1 MVVVAKGKIICS
13 FFCVLCN
20 FLLSFLRP
28 PLSFSGSS
36 HGGFVCTPVSESR
49 NHPIRP
55 MVITVYA
62 FSLLISKK
70 CSGLDKLPDKSNFWK
85 KGFVCLS
92 ASSFGSTR
100 HYGGQVIGAG
110 VRANWLVG
118 KYSQEAE
125 MNADTHRDSRCIGV
139 KA

>member
-13 FFCVLCN
+13 FFYVLCI
-20 FLLSFLRP
+20 FLLSFLPP

-36 HGGFVCTPVSESR
+36 HGGFVCTPESESR
-49 NHPIRP
+49 NHPIRH
-55 MVITVYA
+55 MATTVYA

-70 CSGLDKLPDKSNFWK
+70 SSGLDKLPDKSNFWK
-85 KGFVCLS
+85 KGSVCLS
-92 ASSFGSTR
+92 ASSFGSTG

-118 KYSQEAE
+118 NTARKQ
-125 MNADTHRDSRCIGV
+125 R
-139 KA
+139 